1 MADEITL
8 GAIQGSDEDLKL
20 PYPTRS
26 QHLYVVG
33 VAGAGKSNLLEQIVY
48 SDLLTGKGTAF
59 LDPHGDSVEKLLR
72 VCPPDRID
80 DVIYWDPAEVSHPFG
95 LNPFFCEDTNDIR
108 DVASR
113 AETFVDALSSLYEFA
128 EGFKNAPRMSVI
140 LQHLATTFVLNQG
153 ACLTEAVEFLSND
166 LYREKFYPALEGDR
180 YRNVLAFWQ
189 NLDRRSDSQQRL
201 IVESSISRLERLTS
215 NPLISGIFGQP
226 RNTIDFTELMNE
238 GKVLF
243 VRLSA
248 SEMGPDNAA
257 FIGSYIVWE
266 IFQAAMR
273 RGENRRPF
281 YLTAD
286 EFQRFMTRAFSR
298 IIEESRKFGLSV
310 TVAHQN
316 LSQLDTRLRASVRDV
331 ANKVVFRLNPLDAD
345 FMAREFKVSVPEP
358 VVDRRVYAAN
368 PYTHLK
374 THAHP
379 DQKINLIRGEVD
391 EHMTKLRDFVTSE
404 FEGKANT
411 FLINK
416 YYNKYDIN
424 KYKFDRIE
432 VTVTDR
438 TRVSGL
444 VKDMDG
450 AIDSI
455 VYEYETG
462 VTEEINYDRLLT
474 PYSQVMQVIWFDPWM
489 AQTGKG
495 TIKEISW
502 KVREVYDEFY
512 AKENRKDSV
521 SIVMSRNMPFRIAD
535 SSDPYMTDE
544 EAVWRAAVKMLNVL
558 EAVLRL
564 CEKVKDDPVYV
575 IDQTKE
581 IERPRTYADVIAER
595 ANELTT
601 LQNYIA
607 RVRYVDGAQLKEEL
621 ITTRRFEAQESAQGR
636 ARIVSRVKD
645 FTTERHLVEQ
655 GITQRLKRPVSGTM
669 KKYVPL
675 RNQRDEEAP
684 RLFEDD
690 DEPGFEER

>member
-1 MADEITL
+1 VADGITL
-8 GAIQGSDEDLKL
+8 GTIQGSDVDLKL
-20 PYPTRS
+20 SYPTRN

-33 VAGAGKSNLLEQIVY
+33 VAGSGKSNLLEQIVY
-48 SDLLTGKGTAF
+48 TDLLAGKGVAF

-72 VCPPDRID
+72 VCPPERID
-80 DVIYWDPAEVSHPFG
+80 DVIYWDPAEVLHPFG
-95 LNPFFCEDTNDIR
+95 LNPFFCEDTTDIR
-108 DVASR
+108 EVASR
-113 AETFVDALSSLYEFA
+113 AETFVDALASLYEFA
-128 EGFKNAPRMSVI
+128 EGFTNAPRMTVI

-226 RNTIDFTELMNE
+226 RNTIDFTQLMNE

-316 LSQLDTRLRASVRDV
+316 LSQLDTRLRGSVRDV
-331 ANKVVFRLNPLDAD
+331 ANKVVFRVNPSDAQE
-345 FMAREFKVSVPEP
+345 FAPAFKVSVPEP
-358 VVDRRVYAAN
+358 VIDRRIYAAN

-379 DQKINLIRGEVD
+379 KQEVNLIRAEVD
-391 EHMTKLRDFVTSE
+391 KHMTKLRDFAVSE
-404 FEGKANT
+404 FDGKANT
-411 FLINK
+411 DLIKK
-416 YYNKYDIN
+416 YGNWFDIRM
-424 KYKFDRIE
+424 YKFKRIE
-432 VTVTDR
+432 VTATDR
-438 TRVSGL
+438 VRVNTL
-444 VKDMDG
+444 IKDIDS
-450 AIDSI
+450 AIDAV

-462 VTEEINYDRLLT
+462 VTKEPTFDKIAE
-474 PYSQVMQVIWFDPWM
+474 PYYQIMEFIWFDPYM
-489 AQTGKG
+489 ASSGMKSV
-495 TIKEISW
+495 KEIQ
-502 KVREVYDEFY
+502 KDVRKWYDDVYSSDAKTDVIYFLVYDNSPFTLT
-512 AKENRKDSV
+512 SG
-521 SIVMSRNMPFRIAD
+521 SIL
-535 SSDPYMTDE
+535 TDIPGVWH
-544 EAVWRAAVKMLNVL
+544 AVVKMLDVF

-564 CEKVKDDPVYV
+564 CEVVKESPVYV

-581 IERPRTYADVIAER
+581 IERTRTYADVIAER
-595 ANELTT
+595 ANELAT
-601 LQNYIA
+601 LQNYLA
-607 RVRYVDGAQLKEEL
+607 RVRYVEGAALKDEL
-621 ITTRRFEAQESAQGR
+621 IVTKRFEAEETAQAR

-645 FTTERHLVEQ
+645 FTTERYLVEE
-655 GITQRLKRPVSGTM
+655 GITQRLKRPSSGTM

-675 RNQRDEEAP
+675 RNQLDEEAP
-684 RLFEDD
+684 HLFEGD

>member
-8 GAIQGSDEDLKL
+8 GAIQGSGEDLKL

-48 SDLLTGKGTAF
+48 RDLLTGKGTAF

-95 LNPFFCEDTNDIR
+95 LNPFFCEDTGDIR
-108 DVASR
+108 EVASR

-316 LSQLDTRLRASVRDV
+316 LSQLDPRLRASVRDV
-331 ANKVVFRLNPLDAD
+331 ANKVVFRVNPADAQ
-345 FMAREFKVSVPEP
+345 EFAPAFKAVVPQDTGVKMVLCP
-358 VVDRRVYAAN
+358 N
-368 PYTHLK
+368 PYTYLK
-374 THAHP
+374 THTVSDTQLVSVHF
-379 DQKINLIRGEVD
+379 DLQE
-391 EHMTKLRDFVTSE
+391 EMT
-404 FEGKANT
+404 
-411 FLINK
+411 
-416 YYNKYDIN
+416 
-424 KYKFDRIE
+424 
-432 VTVTDR
+432 
-438 TRVSGL
+438 
-444 VKDMDG
+444 
-450 AIDSI
+450 
-455 VYEYETG
+455 
-462 VTEEINYDRLLT
+462 
-474 PYSQVMQVIWFDPWM
+474 
-489 AQTGKG
+489 
-495 TIKEISW
+495 
-502 KVREVYDEFY
+502 
-512 AKENRKDSV
+512 
-521 SIVMSRNMPFRIAD
+521 
-535 SSDPYMTDE
+535 
-544 EAVWRAAVKMLNVL
+544 
-558 EAVLRL
+558 
-564 CEKVKDDPVYV
+564 
-575 IDQTKE
+575 
-581 IERPRTYADVIAER
+581 
-595 ANELTT
+595 
-601 LQNYIA
+601 
-607 RVRYVDGAQLKEEL
+607 
-621 ITTRRFEAQESAQGR
+621 
-636 ARIVSRVKD
+636 
-645 FTTERHLVEQ
+645 
-655 GITQRLKRPVSGTM
+655 
-669 KKYVPL
+669 
-675 RNQRDEEAP
+675 
-684 RLFEDD
+684 
-690 DEPGFEER
+690 

>member
-8 GAIQGSDEDLKL
+8 GAIQGSDEDLTL

-33 VAGAGKSNLLEQIVY
+33 VAGSGKSNLLEQIVY
-48 SDLLTGKGTAF
+48 TDLLTGKGTAF

-72 VCPPDRID
+72 VCPPERIN
-80 DVIYWDPAEVSHPFG
+80 DVIYWDPAEVSRPFG
-95 LNPFFCEDTNDIR
+95 LNPFFCEDTGDIR
-108 DVASR
+108 EVASR
-113 AETFVDALSSLYEFA
+113 AETFVDALASLYEFA
-128 EGFKNAPRMSVI
+128 EGFTNAPRMTVI

-166 LYREKFYPALEGDR
+166 LYRERFYPALEGDR

-226 RNTIDFTELMNE
+226 RNTIDFTQLMNE

-316 LSQLDTRLRASVRDV
+316 LSQLDTRLRGSVRDV
-331 ANKVVFRLNPLDAD
+331 ANKVVFRVNPSDAQE
-345 FMAREFKVSVPEP
+345 FAPAFKVVVPENTG
-358 VVDRRVYAAN
+358 VKMVLCTN
-368 PYTHLK
+368 PYTYLK
-374 THAHP
+374 THPSGIVQLVEMHAWL
-379 DQKINLIRGEVD
+379 QMILTGFLEYLYGEMEGEVNYEWKYLKEDGTRKIQIKPNYTLVNYYFEKMEKGIDYSIWLSMSSNKETLLELLRRYLYIDAMLDIWPVVFLDNRFCKALDAVLLHVFDNLAWWMVFGNGRD
-391 EHMTKLRDFVTSE
+391 EQREELVRSHISSPATS
-404 FEGKANT
+404 
-411 FLINK
+411 
-416 YYNKYDIN
+416 
-424 KYKFDRIE
+424 YKTCLNILHK
-432 VTVTDR
+432 VV
-438 TRVSGL
+438 GL
-444 VKDMDG
+444 VRVIMRFADT
-450 AIDSI
+450 
-455 VYEYETG
+455 VNEYP
-462 VTEEINYDRLLT
+462 IYL
-474 PYSQVMQVIWFDPWM
+474 PDP
-489 AQTGKG
+489 T
-495 TIKEISW
+495 
-502 KVREVYDEFY
+502 
-512 AKENRKDSV
+512 
-521 SIVMSRNMPFRIAD
+521 
-535 SSDPYMTDE
+535 
-544 EAVWRAAVKMLNVL
+544 AVV
-558 EAVLRL
+558 
-564 CEKVKDDPVYV
+564 
-575 IDQTKE
+575 
-581 IERPRTYADVIAER
+581 ERPRTYADVIAER
-595 ANELTT
+595 ANELAT
-601 LQNYIA
+601 LQNYLA
-607 RVRYVDGAQLKEEL
+607 RVRYVEGAELKDEL
-621 ITTRRFEAQESAQGR
+621 IVTKRFEAEETAQAR
-636 ARIVSRVKD
+636 AKIMSRVRD

-655 GITQRLKRPVSGTM
+655 GITQRLKRPSSGTM

-675 RNQRDEEAP
+675 RNQDEEAP
-684 RLFEDD
+684 HLFEDD